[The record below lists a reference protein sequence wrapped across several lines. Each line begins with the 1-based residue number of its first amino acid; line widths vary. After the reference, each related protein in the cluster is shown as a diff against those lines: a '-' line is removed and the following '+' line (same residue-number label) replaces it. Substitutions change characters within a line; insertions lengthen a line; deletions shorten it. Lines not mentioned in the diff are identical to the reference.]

1 MLSLVIVGAAGDLG
15 TAVAQAARARGWQ
28 TVCLTR
34 EHLDLARPETVADG
48 LRPHRFDALVNCAAY
63 HRVDECQRELM
74 RAYNV
79 NALAVEQIAIACAS
93 ECVPFVT
100 VSTDYVSDGGRG
112 EPYVEADAP
121 NPLSMY
127 GLSKWVGERQAQRA
141 FGGTRVI
148 RTSAL
153 FGGAGR
159 SSKGGDFVRRVMEKA
174 RRGEKIEVP
183 GDVRFAPTYI
193 LDLGAA
199 VLDALEDKR
208 AGVVHLAGGGETSWA
223 ELAQE
228 ALSLAG
234 LRHMVCPVSAAER
247 EAQGAARRPRH
258 SVLRSERWPGG
269 ASLPD
274 YRIGLREYVGR
285 VVGEWR
291 TTVRIVNEATAP

>member
-100 VSTDYVSDGGRG
+100 VSTDYVFDGRKG

-127 GLSKWVGERQAQRA
+127 GLSKWVGERQALRA
-141 FGGTRVI
+141 FGGTLVV

-153 FGGAGR
+153 FGGAGT
-159 SSKGGDFVRRVMEKA
+159 SSKGGDFVRRVLVKA
-174 RRGEKIEVP
+174 RRGEPVEAPVHMT
-183 GDVRFAPTYI
+183 FAPTYVP
-193 LDLGAA
+193 DLAA
-199 VLDALEDKR
+199 AIADCVAAGRTGVL
-208 AGVVHLAGGGETSWA
+208 HLSGGGDTTWA
-223 ELAQE
+223 DLAE
-228 ALSLAG
+228 GALALAG
-234 LRHMVCPVSAAER
+234 LPRTVRRIAAPELAAR
-247 EAQGAARRPRH
+247 GAAARPVY
-258 SVLRSERWPGG
+258 SVLRSERRPGG
-269 ASLPD
+269 ASLPN

-285 VVGEWR
+285 VVGEWSA
-291 TTVRIVNEATAP
+291 TVRIVNEATAP